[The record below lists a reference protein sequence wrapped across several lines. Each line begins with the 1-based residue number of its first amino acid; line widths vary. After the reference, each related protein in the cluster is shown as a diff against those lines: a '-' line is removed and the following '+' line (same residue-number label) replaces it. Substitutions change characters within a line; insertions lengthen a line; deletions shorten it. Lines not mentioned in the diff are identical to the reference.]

1 MQSLPQHFLRR
12 PEGNEALMGYQAGSI
27 HGMMGGGNFAAP
39 TGSVQL
45 PQHHRKFI
53 DLAQQ
58 HGSSNIRE
66 DGQNRSQGFEQQVL
80 NPVHQAYLQQYAFQ
94 AAQQKSPIGMHSQ
107 QQMKMSMFSPPGK
120 DQDVRMGA
128 MKMPAANQAQTSSK
142 KPTEQVVRG
151 ETHADHSQQNIKDQR
166 VGPEPSSQPTLLGQT
181 MPLKPM
187 QAPQSQ
193 QHFQNIT
200 NNPIAMAAHMQALA
214 LERNIDLSVPANATL
229 MAQLIPMIQSRM
241 VAQQKVNESSMA
253 TQSSSIHVPKQQVSS
268 PQVANENS
276 PRGNTSSDA
285 SAQSGSVKVRQTVPA
300 TVPSTN
306 SSAAMT
312 NNTSN
317 VSMQHFSLHGRE
329 NQLPPRQ
336 QMMVGNG
343 MPPMP
348 PLQPSPNIK
357 QGADSGLTKG
367 AQSGSESMQMPYAR
381 PMNRSSPQPN
391 SSNDGLQ
398 GNPST
403 SQGVGAAQKQQQP
416 LGFTKQQLHVL
427 KAQILAFRRIKV
439 YMFPLNSPYCTF
451 GSLIT
456 FFDDIMFY
464 FLFFIVLKYL
474 ILVIERR
481 CNIAS

>member
-1 MQSLPQHFLRR
+1 MQSLQQHFLRR

-107 QQMKMSMFSPPGK
+107 QQMKMGMFSPPGK
-120 DQDVRMGA
+120 DQDIRMGA

-142 KPTEQVVRG
+142 KPAEHMVRS
-151 ETHADHSQQNIKDQR
+151 ETHADHSQQNITDQR
-166 VGPEPSSQPTLLGQT
+166 VGGEPISQPTLLGQT
-181 MPLKPM
+181 MPSKPM

-193 QHFQNIT
+193 QHFQSIT

-214 LERNIDLSVPANATL
+214 LDRNIDLSVPGNATL

-241 VAQQKVNESSMA
+241 AAQQKINESSMA
-253 TQSSSIHVPKQQVSS
+253 TQSSSVHVPKQQVSL
-268 PQVANENS
+268 PLVANENS

-312 NNTSN
+312 NNTGN
-317 VSMQHFSLHGRE
+317 VPMQQFSLHGRE

-343 MPPMP
+343 MPPMS

-357 QGADSGLTKG
+357 QGADSGLPAKG
-367 AQSGSESMQMPYAR
+367 AQCGSESMQMPYAR
-381 PMNRSSPQPN
+381 PMNRSSPQPTL
-391 SSNDGLQ
+391 SNDGVQ

-416 LGFTKQQLHVL
+416 FLGFTKQQLHVL

-439 YMFPLNSPYCTF
+439 HMFPLNSPYFTF
-451 GSLIT
+451 RSLVTIL
-456 FFDDIMFY
+456 DDIMPL
-464 FLFFIVLKYL
+464 FLFIFIF
-474 ILVIERR
+474 
-481 CNIAS
+481 